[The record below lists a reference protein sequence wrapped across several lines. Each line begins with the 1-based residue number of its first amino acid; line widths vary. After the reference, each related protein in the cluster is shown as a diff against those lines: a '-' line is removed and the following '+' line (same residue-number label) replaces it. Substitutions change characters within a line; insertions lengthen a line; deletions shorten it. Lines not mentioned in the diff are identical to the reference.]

1 MALTI
6 TDSNRQGE
14 TVSLSLRFPHTAYP
28 VTVVAHQGEID
39 RVLAVLREGLPLR
52 AELDAVAYTARR
64 PPAED

>member
-6 TDSNRQGE
+6 TDSSRQGE

-39 RVLAVLREGLPLR
+39 RVLAVLRQGCT
-52 AELDAVAYTARR
+52 DT
-64 PPAED
+64 D

>member
-14 TVSLSLRFPHTAYP
+14 TVSLSLRFPHIAYP

-39 RVLAVLREGLPLR
+39 RVLAVLREGFTE
-52 AELDAVAYTARR
+52 AD
-64 PPAED
+64 